1 MTAATTVGPA
11 QVLAALDQRLSA
23 AAYQLLPGWSDS
35 EDPAGRPPGLLAAD
49 VLPRLAAACA
59 DDRPGPKVWLLLT
72 AVSAAFPLGHEVEEV
87 ARRISLDGPDRTAE
101 FLLDHVLDERP
112 AGRLDLPML
121 VVSDQVVVDVD
132 SCARNDSHTGIQRV
146 VRETVPR
153 WARDHPVLGVS
164 SLADKSCYR
173 QLTDRQQARIYD
185 FGRHYAVPEGELPA
199 PMLVVPW
206 QTAVIWP
213 EVPHPDACLRLA
225 ALARYSGNT
234 VGIVG
239 YDMIP
244 IVNAELRPFGEAG
257 IFQRYLGAVKHAHR
271 VAGISISAT
280 TEFRGF
286 VEMISAQGMPTPVVE
301 EIMLAE
307 DVGDHSVGRTTR
319 AEPLGRPVV
328 MLPGRPEPHK
338 NLRASLQAAERLW
351 LEGHDFEVVMFK
363 GRENDTTGVAT
374 TIARLREQG
383 RPITTLGYIT
393 DQEMWSWFRQAAF
406 VVFASLHEGYG
417 LPIAEA
423 LACGTPVITASY
435 GSQREI
441 AEPGGCL
448 VVDPRDDSELT
459 DAMRLL
465 LTDPDRLAALRAEI
479 PGRPS
484 RTWDQ
489 YASSLWSFLVEG
501 RAA

>member
-1 MTAATTVGPA
+1 VIAGTTIGPS

-23 AAYQLLPGWSDS
+23 AAEQLLPEWLDP
-35 EDPAGRPPGLLAAD
+35 EDPTSRPPGLLAASL
-49 VLPRLAAACA
+49 LPELAAACG
-59 DDRPGPKVWLLLT
+59 RRPSPGPDVWLLLT
-72 AVSAAFPLGHEVEEV
+72 AVSAAFPVAHEVEEA
-87 ARRISLDGPDRTAE
+87 ARLIALEEPDRTAE
-101 FLLDHVLDERP
+101 YLLDHVLREPP

-132 SCARNDSHTGIQRV
+132 SCAQNDSQTGIQRV

-153 WARDHPVLGVS
+153 WRQTHPVLAVS
-164 SLADKSCYR
+164 SLADRSCYR
-173 QLTDRQQARIYD
+173 LLTARQEARIYD
-185 FGRHYAVPEGELPA
+185 FGRHYAVPEGELA
-199 PMLVVPW
+199 DPMLVVPW
-206 QTAVIWP
+206 QTAVVWP

-225 ALARYSGNT
+225 AMARYSGNT

-244 IVNAELRPFGEAG
+244 IVTAELRPFGEAG
-257 IFQRYLGAVKHAHR
+257 IFQRYLGAVKHADR

-307 DVGDHSVGRTTR
+307 DVGDHSSARVGGRSR
-319 AEPLGRPVV
+319 GRPVI

-351 LEGHDFEVVMFK
+351 LEGYQFEVVMFE
-363 GRENDTTGVAT
+363 GQGNDASGVRA
-374 TIARLREQG
+374 TIARLRAQG

-393 DQEMWSWFRQAAF
+393 DDDMWAWFRQATF

-423 LACGTPVITASY
+423 LACGTPVITANF

-441 AEPGGCL
+441 AERGGCIM
-448 VVDPRDDSELT
+448 VDPRNDTQLT
-459 DAMRLL
+459 DAIRLL
-465 LTDPDRLAALRAEI
+465 LADPDRLAALRAEI
-479 PGRPS
+479 PRRPHRS
-484 RTWDQ
+484 WDE
-489 YASSLWSFLVEG
+489 YATSLWSFLVEG
-501 RAA
+501 HAA